1 VTLQPSVLGGT
12 VFTFGGATTGMPG
25 PLLQQAN
32 LYLGSTG
39 NVASPN
45 ALYVI
50 EGGGNDAR
58 AALAAIAGG
67 RGRGTNGCVDRRFE
81 LMAA

>member
-1 VTLQPSVLGGT
+1 MSRLDRQRGL
-12 VFTFGGATTGMPG
+12 A
-25 PLLQQAN
+25 
-32 LYLGSTG
+32 
-39 NVASPN
+39 N

-58 AALAAIAGG
+58 ADLAAIAGG
-67 RGRGTNGCVDRRFE
+67 ARGRGTNGRVDRRFE